1 MRLNRRVPVGT
12 HGGVR
17 GRLSDYEDLLLD
29 EPKGFPLGGSSAC
42 RKRCVSPL
50 APSARGLRP
59 QAVGERTVRQSEIF
73 RAMARFSPSAPTGHL
88 PRRGRFF
95 DTLGFRLGGR
105 LCLHQFLQYRILH
118 DHPGGRQ
125 AEHLSV
131 PHGVPVPDALP
142 HKDTLCRRKPSA
154 AAFIRRDVQPADQS

>member
-1 MRLNRRVPVGT
+1 MSREELGVRWGDTLRC
-12 HGGVR
+12 GGVR
-17 GRLSDYEDLLLD
+17 RRKHFGRDTSRLSD
-29 EPKGFPLGGSSAC
+29 C
-42 RKRCVSPL
+42 RKRCVYPL

-73 RAMARFSPSAPTGHL
+73 RAMARFSSSAPTGHL

-125 AEHLSV
+125 AEHLSI
-131 PHGVPVPDALP
+131 PHGVPVPDTLP
-142 HKDTLCRRKPSA
+142 HKDALCRRKPSA
-154 AAFIRRDVQPADQS
+154 AAFIRRDVQSADQP